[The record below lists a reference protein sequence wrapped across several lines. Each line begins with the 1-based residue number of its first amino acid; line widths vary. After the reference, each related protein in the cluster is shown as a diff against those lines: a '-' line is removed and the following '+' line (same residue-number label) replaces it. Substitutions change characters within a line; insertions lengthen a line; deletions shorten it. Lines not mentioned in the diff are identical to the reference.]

1 MSTLGK
7 VLAAFNVLMALA
19 IFFYFFPTH
28 WGTRHGWAY
37 SYYRH
42 ELVLDGLPL
51 NDQAKDTEGHALKDK
66 ISESDQKQMFQGAGE
81 PVRTQMEEVEN
92 VRNDLNKLQNEN
104 PARLTEILSN
114 MARTGGEREE
124 ILAKKPAD
132 VAAIFEEVD
141 NAKDKSPAALRAAI
155 AHLLFNSYEK
165 KEREKRMLIVVGL
178 KEYTR
183 EVNEE
188 ADALV
193 SMTARVRRAMQ
204 RDLSGFEAQYA
215 QLIKDIQILAEK
227 IEDAKT
233 QLEFQEQL
241 TKSHNS
247 LVMKRTQ
254 DVEALKKAILDARL
268 ATRKATE
275 DLAKEQKLYFQA
287 EAEAGKRAKENQD
300 LEREIRKR
308 EHVEK

>member
-7 VLAAFNVLMALA
+7 VLAVFNVLMALA

-28 WGTRHGWAY
+28 WGIRQGWAY
-37 SYYRH
+37 SYFRH

-51 NDQAKDTEGHALKDK
+51 NDQAKDTEGHLLKDK
-66 ISESDQKQMFQGAGE
+66 LSETTLKQMFQGAGE
-81 PVRTQMEEVEN
+81 PVSTQMQEVEG
-92 VRNDLNKLQNEN
+92 VRSDLNKLQNEN

-141 NAKDKSPAALRAAI
+141 NAKDMSPAALRAAI
-155 AHLLFNSYEK
+155 AHLLFNCYGKE
-165 KEREKRMLIVVGL
+165 EREKRILIVVGL

-254 DVEALKKAILDARL
+254 DVEGLKKAILDARL

-275 DLAKEQKLYFQA
+275 ELTKEQKLYFQF
-287 EAEAGKRAKENQD
+287 EDEAGQRAKENQD